1 METVCRHGSGL
12 PEEKAIV
19 RTAVERGYVAVALG
33 VVQQRKRMRCWANLH
48 LPDANTD
55 MNAVNGSPR
64 QMAATMTLHTCACAV
79 VQTAAAWLSVGVRR
93 CTTAPTRCRCCS
105 NHAAIMSDSQ
115 TLLRRHSRACAC

>member
-1 METVCRHGSGL
+1 MHGTGL

-55 MNAVNGSPR
+55 MNAVISSP
-64 QMAATMTLHTCACAV
+64 Q
-79 VQTAAAWLSVGVRR
+79 
-93 CTTAPTRCRCCS
+93 
-105 NHAAIMSDSQ
+105 
-115 TLLRRHSRACAC
+115 